1 MSGAASIRARFEEAK
16 SRAAS
21 SNDDQRGG
29 KKTKSNVEHCAD
41 EEVLRMLVRD
51 HLSHKSSTQI
61 FMESKGF
68 VKLFKK
74 SQEQTLMVQAM
85 AQWDDAKPEF
95 TEEMRKNRSPPI
107 PHPEGP
113 KRVYTLRLALM
124 TLADLLKEDL
134 TTSAA
139 INSLVTKETSEL
151 EHAIRCFKPRYNKPL
166 PDRTWKWEF
175 YLGDLAS
182 EEVRDVVRALC
193 NYKGC
198 RDKISFEPMRAMQQ
212 PESEKKLWTWIKKQP
227 RGS

>member
-1 MSGAASIRARFEEAK
+1 MLPPFVR
-16 SRAAS
+16 
-21 SNDDQRGG
+21 
-29 KKTKSNVEHCAD
+29 
-41 EEVLRMLVRD
+41 VLRKLNLEQPARMTIKEEERKRNPMWNTALMTRFFACWFETICLINQA
-51 HLSHKSSTQI
+51 HRSSWNPRALSCC
-61 FMESKGF
+61 SKNPKN
-68 VKLFKK
+68 KLSWCRPWLSGTMQSLNLQRKCARTDLLRFHIQK
-74 SQEQTLMVQAM
+74 
-85 AQWDDAKPEF
+85 AQ
-95 TEEMRKNRSPPI
+95 
-107 PHPEGP
+107 

-124 TLADLLKEDL
+124 TLADLLKEDF

-166 PDRTWKWEF
+166 PDRTWKWKF
-175 YLGDLAS
+175 YLGNLAS

>member
-1 MSGAASIRARFEEAK
+1 
-16 SRAAS
+16 
-21 SNDDQRGG
+21 
-29 KKTKSNVEHCAD
+29 
-41 EEVLRMLVRD
+41 
-51 HLSHKSSTQI
+51 
-61 FMESKGF
+61 
-68 VKLFKK
+68 
-74 SQEQTLMVQAM
+74 
-85 AQWDDAKPEF
+85 
-95 TEEMRKNRSPPI
+95 MRKNRSPPI

-124 TLADLLKEDL
+124 TLADLLKEDF

>member
-1 MSGAASIRARFEEAK
+1 
-16 SRAAS
+16 
-21 SNDDQRGG
+21 
-29 KKTKSNVEHCAD
+29 
-41 EEVLRMLVRD
+41 
-51 HLSHKSSTQI
+51 
-61 FMESKGF
+61 
-68 VKLFKK
+68 
-74 SQEQTLMVQAM
+74 
-85 AQWDDAKPEF
+85 
-95 TEEMRKNRSPPI
+95 
-107 PHPEGP
+107 
-113 KRVYTLRLALM
+113 M

-182 EEVRDVVRALC
+182 EEVRDVVRALY

-212 PESEKKLWTWIKKQP
+212 PESEKKLWTWIKKTAP
-227 RGS
+227 WKLDNEASELRCLLAPYECPDVGSGHVAALAHGCRGSVQVQIGLLLCLPQAAAFSPAAN